1 MSSFQIKV
9 LAAFLMTIDH
19 IGVIFFPHK
28 LALRYI
34 GRLSFPLFAWLVGQG
49 EKHTKSFKAYLL
61 RLATWGLISQPV
73 YYLLFNNLC
82 QLNILVTLALG
93 LLAIR
98 LGKLISSRYLAWAM
112 FAAIAQLIN
121 SSYGAYGVLTVTLLS
136 EFSYVSLG
144 WWTKWF
150 LLNLLA
156 LVIPSFPNYQFL
168 ASAAPAILILWNS
181 KQGQKLK
188 LFYLFYPVHLGV
200 ILALNFIAKAIRANT

>member
-19 IGVIFFPHK
+19 IGVVLFPHQ

-61 RLATWGLISQPV
+61 RLATWGVISQPV
-73 YYLLFNNLC
+73 YYLLFNNLWG
-82 QLNILVTLALG
+82 LNILFTLALG

-98 LGKLISSRYLAWAM
+98 LGKLINSKCLVWVM
-112 FAAIAQLIN
+112 FAAIAQVIN

-136 EFSYVSLG
+136 EFSYISLS

-150 LLNLLA
+150 LLNIFT
-156 LVIPSFPNYQFL
+156 LVIPSFPDYQFL
-168 ASAAPAILILWNS
+168 ALAAPSVLILWNS

-188 LFYLFYPVHLGV
+188 LFYLFYPVHLCV
-200 ILALNFIAKAIRANT
+200 ILVLNLIAKAIV

>member
-19 IGVIFFPHK
+19 IGVVFFPHQ
-28 LALRYI
+28 LALRYV

-61 RLATWGLISQPV
+61 RLATWGVISQPI
-73 YYLLFNNLC
+73 YYLLFNNLWG
-82 QLNILVTLALG
+82 LNILVTLALG

-98 LGKLISSRYLAWAM
+98 LGKLINLKYLAWAIL
-112 FAAIAQLIN
+112 AVIAQMIN
-121 SSYGAYGVLTVTLLS
+121 SSYGAYGILTVTLLS
-136 EFSYVSLG
+136 EFSYISLG

-150 LLNLLA
+150 LLNILTLI
-156 LVIPSFPNYQFL
+156 VPSFPNYQFL
-168 ASAAPAILILWNS
+168 ASAAPVILILWNN

-200 ILALNFIAKAIRANT
+200 ILVLNLMTKAIL

>member
-1 MSSFQIKV
+1 MCS
-9 LAAFLMTIDH
+9 
-19 IGVIFFPHK
+19 
-28 LALRYI
+28 YI
-34 GRLSFPLFAWLVGQG
+34 LENW
-49 EKHTKSFKAYLL
+49 
-61 RLATWGLISQPV
+61 
-73 YYLLFNNLC
+73 YYFLFNNLC
-82 QLNILVTLALG
+82 YLNILVTLALG

-98 LGKLISSRYLAWAM
+98 LGKLINLKYLAWAM

-121 SSYGAYGVLTVTLLS
+121 SSYGAYGILTVTLLS
-136 EFSYVSLG
+136 EFSYVSFN

-168 ASAAPAILILWNS
+168 ASAAPVILILWNS

-200 ILALNFIAKAIRANT
+200 ILVLNLMAKAIRANFS